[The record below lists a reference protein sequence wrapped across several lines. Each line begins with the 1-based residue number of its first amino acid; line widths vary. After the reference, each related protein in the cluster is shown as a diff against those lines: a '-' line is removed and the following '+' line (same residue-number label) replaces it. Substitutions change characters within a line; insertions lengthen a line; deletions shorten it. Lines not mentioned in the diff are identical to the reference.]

1 MPTLKQTQFQKQK
14 LAPRQVLQAKLL
26 QLNTVNL
33 EQAILKELEQNP
45 VLEQV
50 EPEEPQEPQEVL
62 KEENVVDDMDAPI
75 EDIYSDTS
83 TYYFEQEKTEMPVP
97 DRHSFLEDIIERLQD
112 SGLSDTEQEIAE
124 TILWNTNERGYLDTE
139 LFLIA
144 NGFDLEEEDIEP
156 I

>member
-1 MPTLKQTQFQKQK
+1 MPTLKQTQTQKQK

-50 EPEEPQEPQEVL
+50 EPEEPQEIL

-83 TYYFEQEKTEMPVP
+83 TYYFEQEK
-97 DRHSFLEDIIERLQD
+97 QKC
-112 SGLSDTEQEIAE
+112 
-124 TILWNTNERGYLDTE
+124 
-139 LFLIA
+139 LFLIVTHS
-144 NGFDLEEEDIEP
+144 
-156 I
+156 